1 MWWFFKSIP
10 TGSEFWLFLSFVM
23 LDLSGESSLESTV
36 SICFVCLSF
45 SVALELARGKR
56 VGGGGGSRG
65 GGRGGGYGGR
75 RPVWLDKY

>member
-1 MWWFFKSIP
+1 MTKR
-10 TGSEFWLFLSFVM
+10 
-23 LDLSGESSLESTV
+23 
-36 SICFVCLSF
+36 CVCLSF

-56 VGGGGGSRG
+56 VGGGGGRG

>member
-1 MWWFFKSIP
+1 V
-10 TGSEFWLFLSFVM
+10 EFDDYRDADDAIA
-23 LDLSGESSLESTV
+23 DLNGKELMGE
-36 SICFVCLSF
+36 

-56 VGGGGGSRG
+56 VGGGGGRG